1 MALGYCVGARIGF
14 ALTLDPSSV
23 PILWPPTAIL
33 LAGLLLTP
41 IRSWAVVVAATFA
54 GHLAAQLQV
63 QGGVPLAM
71 ILFTY
76 VSSSAGALVGA
87 AAFRRLHTEPPRL
100 DTLRETVIL
109 LLCAGFLAP
118 FVSALIGWGHAGYWT
133 NWQTRFLSN
142 ALSAITIVPLIVTTV
157 SSLSRARQASRRKWL
172 EAVVIFSLL
181 IAASWFVFIRARA
194 APGSFPALFYVPF
207 PLLATAAVR
216 LGPWGASTSVMA
228 CALVAIWGA
237 VQGLGPFVGSSPA
250 ESALAIQLF
259 LIIASVS
266 VMSLATLMQDR
277 ARAESRARQS
287 DEQLDIVLDA
297 AQLGRW
303 DWDIALQR
311 LEWSD
316 ITRRMYGVPLDGPVN
331 METLAALIHPD
342 DGPVLE
348 AAIND
353 GLAGR
358 PIEAEFRVVLPDGT
372 VKWIMSRGKTL
383 FDADGR
389 PTRMVGIKVD
399 VTARKLA
406 ELKLKEQERELAH
419 IDRLSMVGELSVAIA
434 HELNQPLAAIQTNVG
449 AARRFLSHNP
459 PNIAQ
464 VHEIVDAIAQDN
476 RRAADVIR
484 KVGALL
490 RRDDLPRTAVH
501 LDDVAE
507 DVIDIARA
515 DIIGRGV
522 SLSTRFERG
531 LAPIAGDR
539 VQLQQV
545 LLNLVLNACDAMNLV
560 PEAARRL
567 TIATMAGAEH
577 SVRVTVC
584 DTGPG
589 VAGDQLERVFEPF
602 VTSKTQGLGLGLAVC
617 RSIVTAHE
625 GRLWAENN
633 PDGGASFCFELPCL
647 GSAQEASRSTSR
659 VTMTTTGRSGSV
671 GATIIRLCRVVIDRS
686 DSIAKGPRITTH
698 SRQTRAT
705 IDGLKSVGAGASK
718 LATSKNA
725 RQTRRS
731 VDAARWTRSRYQFT
745 NPVPAGLGPVTPS
758 KAKSLPAAIIHGVSM
773 ILLADLK
780 YLRQSSRV
788 DGSRSSADLSASAS
802 SVATLIPCP

>member
-1 MALGYCVGARIGF
+1 MF
-14 ALTLDPSSV
+14 
-23 PILWPPTAIL
+23 
-33 LAGLLLTP
+33 
-41 IRSWAVVVAATFA
+41 AATFVA
-54 GHLAAQLQV
+54 HLAAQL

-71 ILFTY
+71 ILSTF

-87 AAFRRLHTEPPRL
+87 VAFRRLHREEPRL

-109 LLCAGFLAP
+109 LLCVGFLAP
-118 FVSALIGWGHAGYWT
+118 FVSALIGWGHADYWT
-133 NWQTRFLSN
+133 NWRTRFFSN
-142 ALSAITIVPLIVTTV
+142 VLSAITIVPLIVTTAR
-157 SSLSRARQASRRKWL
+157 SLPGARQAPRRKWL

-181 IAASWFVFIRARA
+181 LAASWFVFVRART

-207 PLLATAAVR
+207 PLLAAAAVR

-237 VQGLGPFVGSSPA
+237 VQGLGPFVASSPA
-250 ESALAIQLF
+250 ENALTIQLF
-259 LIIASVS
+259 LIIASAS
-266 VMSLATLMQDR
+266 AMSLAALTEDR
-277 ARAESRARQS
+277 ARAESKARQS

-303 DWDIALQR
+303 DWDIAQQR

-316 ITRRMYGVPLDGPVN
+316 ITRRMYGVPLDGPVG

-342 DGPVLE
+342 DSPVLE

-353 GLAGR
+353 GLARR

-531 LAPIAGDR
+531 LAPITGDR

-567 TIATMAGAEH
+567 TIATMAGPEH

-671 GATIIRLCRVVIDRS
+671 GAT
-686 DSIAKGPRITTH
+686 A
-698 SRQTRAT
+698 
-705 IDGLKSVGAGASK
+705 
-718 LATSKNA
+718 
-725 RQTRRS
+725 
-731 VDAARWTRSRYQFT
+731 
-745 NPVPAGLGPVTPS
+745 PS
-758 KAKSLPAAIIHGVSM
+758 P
-773 ILLADLK
+773 
-780 YLRQSSRV
+780 Q
-788 DGSRSSADLSASAS
+788 
-802 SVATLIPCP
+802 